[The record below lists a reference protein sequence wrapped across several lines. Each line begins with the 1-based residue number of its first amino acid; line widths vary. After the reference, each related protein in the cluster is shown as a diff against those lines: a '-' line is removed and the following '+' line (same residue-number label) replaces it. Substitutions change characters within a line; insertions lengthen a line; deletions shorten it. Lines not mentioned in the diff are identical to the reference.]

1 MTCPRSTRFNTATK
15 ICDSKRAVPCPA
27 SGSKPM
33 PSVAPAGVINGGGE
47 NGFANSEWREHFRS
61 SIFTSWVLSSCE
73 LVLVTSP
80 LDEDMI
86 SSVCL
91 FLHRRCPSNCTNLLV
106 FPICYLVIIRTSS
119 YTHRTRRGSRF
130 DLGSQSKFQPNM
142 IVRCPNNQK
151 MQKRKKSVEGP
162 SHMDFQISY
171 LSTKRQRRFYSSSLR
186 PMRNH

>member
-15 ICDSKRAVPCPA
+15 ICESKRAVPCPA

-86 SSVCL
+86 SVCL

-106 FPICYLVIIRTSS
+106 FPVMLLGHNTNIVVYYIFHSSFSQGILVVSKRLDL
-119 YTHRTRRGSRF
+119 YCRTRRTPTATRSSFARPRRP
-130 DLGSQSKFQPNM
+130 SS
-142 IVRCPNNQK
+142 
-151 MQKRKKSVEGP
+151 KSV
-162 SHMDFQISY
+162 
-171 LSTKRQRRFYSSSLR
+171 
-186 PMRNH
+186 PMG